1 MLKAVKDTWQNAFER
16 TLDNAERA
24 SVRDFTNYY
33 KTETNKAIGVMLQ
46 KNSIS
51 EQDLLGIFTLDGFGK
66 LYEGLYERIGMTFAN
81 WYAKNFNKYI
91 TKGVSANQFQEPWRA
106 SFRNQGILVGAQRV
120 TLVQNTAK
128 TTLIKVYKQLAN
140 DPVFASEG
148 EVVKGKMLRQQ
159 FDRYSKYQAERLVR
173 TEATNAANYATMQSA
188 QDIFPGADMQ
198 KEWISAND
206 ERTRG
211 WHRISNISEPIV
223 DFDKPFIV
231 MGEELMRPGDPRG
244 SAKNVINCRCSVA
257 PFPKEAAQTIGLI
270 EDIGFGLSGETTDFI
285 LSNINLANEI
295 GGAITTI
302 KELED
307 FSNEY
312 FKKFNPKDKFKTN
325 LEGIDFEVAEKV
337 INQLVDLTK
346 QYKIENFY
354 QIYVDDIGSVA
365 AKVSR
370 IFPSN
375 DTVLIINKNSFKNLN
390 RLNSRT
396 LSSQENNFLAAVDS
410 INLSKS
416 TITHEFSHLFGSSSR
431 KTLQTEEWWSFK
443 NKLSKLF
450 NEYKSLDIR
459 LATDVNF
466 ISRYAL
472 TNVDE
477 FMAESYSMYMLNS
490 TPSPYAVKVGQLI
503 DEYFKI

>member
-1 MLKAVKDTWQNAFER
+1 M
-16 TLDNAERA
+16 
-24 SVRDFTNYY
+24 
-33 KTETNKAIGVMLQ
+33 
-46 KNSIS
+46 
-51 EQDLLGIFTLDGFGK
+51 
-66 LYEGLYERIGMTFAN
+66 
-81 WYAKNFNKYI
+81 
-91 TKGVSANQFQEPWRA
+91 
-106 SFRNQGILVGAQRV
+106 
-120 TLVQNTAK
+120 
-128 TTLIKVYKQLAN
+128 
-140 DPVFASEG
+140 
-148 EVVKGKMLRQQ
+148 
-159 FDRYSKYQAERLVR
+159 
-173 TEATNAANYATMQSA
+173 
-188 QDIFPGADMQ
+188 
-198 KEWISAND
+198 
-206 ERTRG
+206 
-211 WHRISNISEPIV
+211 
-223 DFDKPFIV
+223 
-231 MGEELMRPGDPRG
+231 
-244 SAKNVINCRCSVA
+244 A

-270 EDIGFGLSGETTDFI
+270 EDIGFGLSGETTGFS
-285 LSNINLANEI
+285 LTNINIANEI

-312 FKKFNPKDKFKTN
+312 FKNFNPKNKFKTN
-325 LEGIDFEVAEKV
+325 LEGIDFEVAEKIV
-337 INQLVDLTK
+337 NQLVDLTK

-370 IFPSN
+370 ILPSN
-375 DTVLIINKNSFKNLN
+375 DTVLIINKNSFKDLN

-396 LSSQENNFLAAVDS
+396 LSSQENNFLAAVDAS
-410 INLSKS
+410 NLSKS

-431 KTLQTEEWWSFK
+431 KTLQADEWWSFK

-450 NEYKSLDIR
+450 KEYKSLDIK

-490 TPSPYAVKVGQLI
+490 TPSPYAIKVGQLI